1 MRILF
6 LVAAATAVSG
16 AHVPSWVT
24 DAPRRL
30 GALASRRLALTAG
43 TNSNANAL
51 DATGCSAKVADGGWG
66 YCGPASC
73 VDQYITC
80 ASADGGGPQT
90 VDGTTGSWATNTN
103 AGADCKGFLAR
114 YTFLFFSNKEFNDA
128 SVVIRSCPRALTPT
142 HHFIYL

>member
-1 MRILF
+1 MTSSAVTLSMRGLTLI
-6 LVAAATAVSG
+6 AAATAVSG
-16 AHVPSWVT
+16 AHVPSWIT

-43 TNSNANAL
+43 TKSNANAL

-66 YCGPASC
+66 FCGPASC

-90 VDGTTGSWATNTN
+90 VDGTTGSWATSTSD
-103 AGADCKGFLAR
+103 GADCKGFLAR
-114 YTFLFFSNKEFNDA
+114 YAPHYFQIK
-128 SVVIRSCPRALTPT
+128 RP
-142 HHFIYL
+142 